1 MSDGPF
7 KNLRLAKSWKTFAK
21 AAYND
26 AFDQIECC
34 AMASNAVVHDVL
46 SDSVRTLLSVL
57 KSYVSQKQ
65 MDMDPLSSIE
75 RIFNEH
81 SKDQFVNTLQKE
93 MAYRVSDNSSHSEV
107 LEQALA
113 SSLDEQVNISRAR
126 FQDECIHLS
135 EIGEMQQVQLDR
147 TIDRANS
154 VFESLD
160 RQRISEAILAC
171 NKQAFKSAI
180 AKKDGI
186 DEGPRL

>member
-7 KNLRLAKSWKTFAK
+7 RNLRLAKGWKKFAK

-26 AFDQIECC
+26 AFDLTECC

-46 SDSVRTLLSVL
+46 SDSVQALLSVL
-57 KSYVSQKQ
+57 KSYVSQIQ

-75 RIFNEH
+75 KIFNEH

-93 MAYRVSDNSSHSEV
+93 MAYRVSDNCTHSEV

-135 EIGEMQQVQLDR
+135 ETGEMQQVQLDR
-147 TIDRANS
+147 TINRANS

-160 RQRISEAILAC
+160 RQSISEAILAC
-171 NKQAFKSAI
+171 NKQAFKDAV

-186 DEGPRL
+186 DQGPSL